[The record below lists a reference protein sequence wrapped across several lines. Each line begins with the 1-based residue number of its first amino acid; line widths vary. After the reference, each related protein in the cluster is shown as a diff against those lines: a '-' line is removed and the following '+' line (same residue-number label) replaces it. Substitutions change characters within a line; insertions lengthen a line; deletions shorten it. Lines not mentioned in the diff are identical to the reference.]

1 MQGCF
6 PVFFLELR
14 ECQKTRVKR
23 TSRVPCDI
31 CACCVSLTH
40 ASLRLRTN
48 IPPCPSYTA
57 KKLVRPAGLVA
68 GSFERFK
75 TAAWASSIE
84 IRQPCMS
91 ETQNATFS
99 SSSWEV
105 RCWKRERYH
114 NPTHMKPIV
123 WGKQT
128 RMLVFGPL
136 EMATTPKACIPR
148 GARPKVQ
155 RTLSTIGSDKICP
168 ILYRPES
175 KVSGEP
181 IWTPS
186 RRSFVQIASG
196 AALRLTTT
204 LRCASIA
211 RSRRFYFG
219 RSTRDSIF
227 LVFASSPSF
236 VPFATLGTD
245 ESVWYVGLKALL
257 DRGNPA

>member
-1 MQGCF
+1 M
-6 PVFFLELR
+6 PE
-14 ECQKTRVKR
+14 
-23 TSRVPCDI
+23 D
-31 CACCVSLTH
+31 ACEAYVQSTVRH
-40 ASLRLRTN
+40 LRLLCKSNARQSAASHEHTAMSIIYGKKTCTSSRARCGVVREIQDSCVGVFHRDSPALHVRNAKCHIFIFILGSALLEERKISQSHPDETN
-48 IPPCPSYTA
+48 
-57 KKLVRPAGLVA
+57 R
-68 GSFERFK
+68 
-75 TAAWASSIE
+75 
-84 IRQPCMS
+84 M
-91 ETQNATFS
+91 
-99 SSSWEV
+99 
-105 RCWKRERYH
+105 
-114 NPTHMKPIV
+114 
-123 WGKQT
+123 GKQI

-148 GARPKVQ
+148 GARHKVQ

-219 RSTRDSIF
+219 RSTRDPIF
-227 LVFASSPSF
+227 LVFASLPSF

>member
-1 MQGCF
+1 MSIIYGKKTCTSSRARCGVVREIQDSCVG
-6 PVFFLELR
+6 VFHRDSPALHVRNAECHIFVFILGSALLEER
-14 ECQKTRVKR
+14 KISQSDPHE
-23 TSRVPCDI
+23 
-31 CACCVSLTH
+31 
-40 ASLRLRTN
+40 TN
-48 IPPCPSYTA
+48 
-57 KKLVRPAGLVA
+57 R
-68 GSFERFK
+68 
-75 TAAWASSIE
+75 
-84 IRQPCMS
+84 M
-91 ETQNATFS
+91 
-99 SSSWEV
+99 
-105 RCWKRERYH
+105 
-114 NPTHMKPIV
+114 
-123 WGKQT
+123 GKQI

-136 EMATTPKACIPR
+136 EMATTPEACIPR

-168 ILYRPES
+168 ILYCPES

-219 RSTRDSIF
+219 RSTRDPIF
-227 LVFASSPSF
+227 LVFASLPSF